1 MTKDKPKIDPKVKKA
16 MDKFNELRYVQ
27 GIFDTVRRASD
38 ILYELSF
45 LIDDDLD
52 EEPLCKSDPK
62 RGDLKEIC
70 DKLESL
76 RTYYYKRTDELESE
90 LYEVA
95 GWDAENLCK
104 VKDVVNHIIGAT
116 VSSLLVEALWGSD
129 DEDEDEDEEDDEDED
144 EEEDE

>member
-16 MDKFNELRYVQ
+16 MDKFSELRYIE

-38 ILYELSF
+38 VMLELDF

-70 DKLESL
+70 DKLDSL
-76 RTYYYKRTDELESE
+76 RDYYYKRVDDLETE
-90 LYEVA
+90 LYESA
-95 GWDAENLCK
+95 GWDVGYLCK
-104 VKDVVNHIIGAT
+104 VRDVTNHIMGSV
-116 VSSLLVEALWGSD
+116 VSSLIVQAIFDG
-129 DEDEDEDEEDDEDED
+129 DEKDEDEEDDEDEYED

>member
-1 MTKDKPKIDPKVKKA
+1 MTEDKPKIDPKVKEA

-38 ILYELSF
+38 ILDELSF

-70 DKLESL
+70 DKLDAL

-95 GWDAENLCK
+95 GWDVGHLCK

-116 VSSLLVEALWGSD
+116 VSSLLVEAIWGSD
-129 DEDEDEDEEDDEDED
+129 DEDEDEEGD